1 MISLHQDTKRLK
13 YDNQKKPDM
22 DSCYYTWLEVVFEHF
37 DIDRIRFT
45 EV

>member
-22 DSCYYTWLEVVFEHF
+22 DTYYCTWYLN
-37 DIDRIRFT
+37 ISI
-45 EV
+45 